1 MFGSKALWN
10 CLSCSTLP
18 PIQLHWA
25 GLKPLML
32 LMATALVVQ
41 RAQGSSRVCSL
52 LTNTSFNLV
61 PSHGEL
67 VNCCS
72 RSAKHSFSPGLSCS
86 EGTGLPSQ
94 LWLQLL
100 TESAEFS
107 WLPQITWAFFNYL
120 IEKVTLKLI
129 LTTLPD
135 WFFCEEEV
143 SVTLEEFV
151 FAVLSLLVSLCH
163 KKKKI

>member
-1 MFGSKALWN
+1 M
-10 CLSCSTLP
+10 TL
-18 PIQLHWA
+18 
-25 GLKPLML
+25 MV
-32 LMATALVVQ
+32 TALVLVGQ
-41 RAQGSSRVCSL
+41 CTRQTGAAGFAPCSPRSQGS
-52 LTNTSFNLV
+52 SFNLV

-72 RSAKHSFSPGLSCS
+72 QSAKHNFSPGSSCRRAVKEQGS
-86 EGTGLPSQ
+86 PPAVAQ
-94 LWLQLL
+94 CLQLL
-100 TESAEFS
+100 IESAEFS
-107 WLPQITWAFFNYL
+107 RLPQTTWAFQNDL

-163 KKKKI
+163 KKKYEKIKKLLIYEWLDTTGN